1 MRRTAIALLVLA
13 AVLVHVFTSNDVV
26 STVSY
31 LGVLIGASI
40 GAWIGAARS
49 PRGQRLVPCLIALGI
64 SLTALGDT
72 LWDVLDLM
80 GVGNDVS
87 LADPPWFTSYVVLC
101 AALWVV
107 LVRGRPGRR
116 VDLDFVID
124 AVTIVAVSVIIFW
137 SISIDTIVADDSVS
151 PFVRVVW
158 AAYPIADAVLLAL
171 VVRVLMSRTARAAI
185 DASFAVGVCLWL
197 AADVAY
203 LQAPASGA
211 LPGLMD
217 AAWMVAPVLMARAAW
232 RAYHVRTEAQD
243 SSARTGWVTLL
254 IIAVGPLFVPP
265 ALEVIGDLRGADHP
279 GRLLVSSMVLITL
292 AFVRTAR
299 LVRSEEHSRRELEV
313 ARDEALEASRAK
325 SMFLANVSHE
335 IRTPLTTV
343 LAAGEILEDT
353 QLDDLQLDLLSKMHR
368 SGELLKTLVEG
379 ILDFSRIE
387 AGELVLA
394 SRSFDLH
401 AMVADTA
408 DAYLPRARQQGIG
421 FEWHLAAG
429 VPQYVI
435 GDPGRLFQVLSNLLE
450 NALKF
455 TEQGHVALI
464 ARPTRPD
471 DRRVG
476 RADGAVE
483 FLVSDTGIGIR
494 EADQESV
501 FDSFRQ
507 VDGSTTR
514 RYGGT
519 GLGLAICKE
528 LTRLMGGSITVHS
541 QFGAGSTFVA
551 CIPLTP
557 DALRQAASSPSS
569 PDRAQDEDRVSRVA
583 GV

>member
-1 MRRTAIALLVLA
+1 MRSTAIAVVVLA
-13 AVLVHVFTSNDVV
+13 AVLVDVFTKNEAW
-26 STVSY
+26 STASY
-31 LGVLIGASI
+31 LGVLVGASI
-40 GAWIGAARS
+40 GAWIGAARA
-49 PRGQRLVPCLIALGI
+49 PHGQRLVPGLIALGI

-72 LWDVLDLM
+72 LWSVLDLL
-80 GVGNDVS
+80 GAGTDVS

-116 VDLDFVID
+116 VDMDFVID
-124 AVTIVAVSVIIFW
+124 AVTIVVVSVIIFW
-137 SISIDTIVADDSVS
+137 TISIDTIVADDSVS
-151 PFVRVVW
+151 PFVRTVW

-171 VVRVLMSRTARAAI
+171 VVRVLMSRTARASL

-197 AADVAY
+197 AADIAY
-203 LQAPASGA
+203 LHDPGSGV

-217 AAWMVAPVLMARAAW
+217 AAWMVAPVLMTRAAW
-232 RAYHVRTEAQD
+232 RPHVAPVEIPD
-243 SSARTGWVTLL
+243 SSARTGWVALL

-265 ALEVIGDLRGADHP
+265 ALEVVGDLRGSDHP
-279 GRLLVSSMVLITL
+279 GRLLTSSVVLITL

-299 LVRSEEHSRRELEV
+299 LVRSEEHSRRELEA

-343 LAAGEILEDT
+343 LATGEILEDT
-353 QLDDLQLDLLSKMHR
+353 ELDELQVNLLSKMHR

-387 AGELVLA
+387 AGQLVLA
-394 SRSFDLH
+394 STSFDLH

-408 DAYLPRARQQGIG
+408 DVYLSRAEQQGLG
-421 FEWHLAAG
+421 FEWHLFPG
-429 VPQYVI
+429 VPRHVV
-435 GDPGRLFQVLSNLLE
+435 GDSGRVFQVLTNLLE

-455 TEQGHVALI
+455 TEQGHVSLVV
-464 ARPTRPD
+464 RPAGPGPR
-471 DRRVG
+471 G
-476 RADGAVE
+476 GGADEAVE
-483 FLVSDTGIGIR
+483 FVVSDTGIGIR
-494 EADQESV
+494 EEDQDSV

-551 CIPLTP
+551 CIPMSQEG
-557 DALRQAASSPSS
+557 RGQAASSSS
-569 PDRAQDEDRVSRVA
+569 GHARAQEEARISRAA